1 MSSSV
6 SSSDSAKAE
15 KSESAMRRDAAVGD
29 VTTLTL
35 KACVFVNIPNDRMND
50 KSNDAER
57 VVGDVAVVMFVA
69 AVCVVHFIVGEKGGG
84 RRLDPG
90 VMSCIDW
97 PGSCVVV
104 VVVLVVVDVV
114 VVAAG
119 QICRRRKRIRQ
130 RSLPREES
138 KAGG

>member
-69 AVCVVHFIVGEKGGG
+69 AVGVVHFIVGERAG
-84 RRLDPG
+84 RD
-90 VMSCIDW
+90 DW
-97 PGSCVVV
+97 
-104 VVVLVVVDVV
+104 
-114 VVAAG
+114 
-119 QICRRRKRIRQ
+119 IRV
-130 RSLPREES
+130 
-138 KAGG
+138 